1 MKLFKDSIK
10 LVVVLL
16 IMCGVA
22 FPLIVTGASQL
33 IFKDKANGSIVK
45 VDGKEVGSMLVGQV
59 YESKKFF
66 QGRPSA
72 NSYNGEASG
81 SSNLAN
87 SNDALKER
95 VSKAIDEFLKDNPTV
110 KKEEIPMDLIA
121 ESGSGL
127 DPHISI
133 EGANVQIDRVS
144 KETKIDRV
152 EIQEMIDKAA
162 EERSLGVLGERRV
175 NVLKLNLQIAKKL
188 GMI

>member
-16 IMCGVA
+16 VICGVV
-22 FPLIVTGASQL
+22 FPLAVTGASQL
-33 IFKDKANGSIVK
+33 LFKDKANGSILK
-45 VDGKEVGSMLVGQV
+45 VDGKEVGSALIGQS

-66 QGRPSA
+66 KGRPSA
-72 NSYNGEASG
+72 NSYNGEISG
-81 SSNLAN
+81 SGNLAP

-95 VSKAIDEFLKDNPTV
+95 VQKTIDEFLEDNKAI
-110 KKEEIPMDLIA
+110 KKEEIPMDLVA

-127 DPHISI
+127 DPAISI

-144 KETKIDRV
+144 KETGIEKV
-152 EIQEMIDKAA
+152 ELQEMIDKAT

>member
-16 IMCGVA
+16 IICGVA
-22 FPLIVTGASQL
+22 FPLVVTGASQL

-45 VDGKEVGSMLVGQV
+45 VNGKEVGSSLIGQT
-59 YESKKFF
+59 YESNKFF
-66 QGRPSA
+66 KGRPSA

-81 SSNLAN
+81 SSNLAP

-95 VSKAIDEFLKDNPTV
+95 VEKSIEEFLNDNPTV
-110 KKEEIPMDLIA
+110 KKEEIPMDLIS

-127 DPHISI
+127 DPNISI
-133 EGANVQIDRVS
+133 DGANVQVDRVS
-144 KETKIDRV
+144 KETGIEKV
-152 EIQEMIDKAA
+152 ELQEMISKAT

-175 NVLKLNLQIAKKL
+175 NVLKLNLEVAKKL